1 MSIRDILR
9 EFNIS
14 TSSYY
19 LYEQAFSHSSYAHEH
34 GDKHDYERIDF
45 MGDAVLDLVVAD
57 LVFKNHPNMPQGDMS
72 KLRSKLVK
80 KESLAN
86 YARKYNFGEAI
97 LLGNGEKQNGG
108 KNLDKI
114 LEDVCEAF
122 IGAIYL
128 DLGYD
133 MTYSIIKKI
142 FLDDVINYS
151 SDELTDY
158 KSKLQEYVQAD
169 TRDSVK
175 YRLVCEKGNAQS
187 KEFIMEVLW
196 DGNVWGRGSG
206 SSKKKAEQQAA
217 KDALSKVAK

>member
-34 GDKHDYERIDF
+34 GDKHDYERIEF

-114 LEDVCEAF
+114 LEDVFEAF

-158 KSKLQEYVQAD
+158 KFKL
-169 TRDSVK
+169 
-175 YRLVCEKGNAQS
+175 
-187 KEFIMEVLW
+187 
-196 DGNVWGRGSG
+196 
-206 SSKKKAEQQAA
+206 
-217 KDALSKVAK
+217 